1 MTKSDLVT
9 FTKEI
14 LNGKLYFLCI
24 QHKISDV
31 KFSIRKNKNIYFA
44 TLNLSL
50 NNPWKFN
57 SLNASVVLI

>member
-1 MTKSDLVT
+1 MTISDLVT

-24 QHKISDV
+24 QHKILDV
-31 KFSIRKNKNIYFA
+31 KLSIKKNKNIYFA

-57 SLNASVVLI
+57 